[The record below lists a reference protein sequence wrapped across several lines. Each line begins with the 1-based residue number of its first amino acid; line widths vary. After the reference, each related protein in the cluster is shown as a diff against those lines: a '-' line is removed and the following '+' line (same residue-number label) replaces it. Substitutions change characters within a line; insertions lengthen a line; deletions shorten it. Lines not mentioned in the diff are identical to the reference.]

1 MLATSDVMSNG
12 SAGNLIN
19 HQAVHTGVRFEC
31 DVCSKRFL
39 RKGNLTTHKKNHGKV
54 ADGKGIDGKGIDGKG
69 VDDKSIDGKRI
80 VIVSKAQKMAV
91 AEAIFNEMD
100 DEEVRLLRIFVVSR
114 RFGSALPTSLFK
126 SRFWQLMARLFAWR
140 SVLTGLAS
148 DVCVRISVSAHLPD
162 T

>member
-54 ADGKGIDGKGIDGKG
+54 ADGKGIDGKG

-91 AEAIFNEMD
+91 AEAIINEMD

-114 RFGSALPTSLFK
+114 RFGSALPTSFFK
-126 SRFWQLMARLFAWR
+126 SRFWQLMHAVPWHGSLP
-140 SVLTGLAS
+140 GG
-148 DVCVRISVSAHLPD
+148 VC
-162 T
+162 